1 MVCDVCQQAIAEGR
15 RMRYAVPD
23 SSAVSVHDLAHDGL
37 RLVTACSQEHL
48 DVLRQ
53 RYARR
58 PFIEEELWIG
68 KIARVLDK
76 YPDGLR
82 TDRLAEAAGLTAGQL
97 ELALQW
103 LNRRASQRWQQY

>member
-1 MVCDVCQQAIAEGR
+1 MCGQAIVEGR

-68 KIARVLDK
+68 KIARLLDK
-76 YPDGLR
+76 YPDGHR
-82 TDRLAEAAGLTAGQL
+82 IDRLAEAAGLTVGQV
-97 ELALQW
+97 EQALQW
-103 LNRRASQRWQQY
+103 LNRRASQWCRQG

>member
-15 RMRYAVPD
+15 RNAVCG
-23 SSAVSVHDLAHDGL
+23 AGLVGGLAMTWHDGL

-68 KIARVLDK
+68 KIAGCSTSILTGSE
-76 YPDGLR
+76 PTGWLR
-82 TDRLAEAAGLTAGQL
+82 LPG
-97 ELALQW
+97 
-103 LNRRASQRWQQY
+103 

>member
-1 MVCDVCQQAIAEGR
+1 
-15 RMRYAVPD
+15 MRYAVPD

-37 RLVTACSQEHL
+37 RLVTACSQKHL